1 METITRNDLKAKID
15 RGEQFVL
22 VETLP
27 ESTFLE
33 GHLPGAIHLPAEE
46 LHKLAPQVL
55 PDKKA
60 DIVVYGARSAPNG
73 SGKAARELAAMGY
86 THVKVYADG
95 KQDWIDA
102 GLPTESEWDE
112 PTPPP

>member
-1 METITRNDLKAKID
+1 METINRNDLKAKID

-27 ESTFLE
+27 EATFLE
-33 GHLPGAIHLPAEE
+33 SHLPGAIHLPPEE
-46 LHKLAPQVL
+46 LRELAPRVL
-55 PDKKA
+55 PNKNA
-60 DIVVYGARSAPNG
+60 EIVVYGARSASNG
-73 SGKAARELAAMGY
+73 FGKAARELAAMGY
-86 THVKVYADG
+86 THVKDYADG